1 MPCAEPRAGGPEG
14 RGMMEQ
20 KHICVLYGGRSLE
33 RDISLVTGHRVA
45 RGLTELGYQVTAVD
59 VDESLVK
66 RLTDLKPDAAF
77 IALHGKGGEDGTV
90 QELLEILNIPYTGS
104 RVLASIKAV
113 DKVLTKHVLEAGG
126 IPTPAFFAFS
136 DAAFREMGAKD
147 ALPLIVEK
155 LGLPVVVKP
164 AAMGS
169 ALGIHFA
176 ADLREIPRAMLSA
189 LSFDRKVLLEKY
201 VRGRELAV
209 TVMDSF
215 EGRALPIVEA
225 TPRADHAYYDFD
237 SRYVLGETEFTVPAD
252 LQQPVAD
259 QVREVALATYDALGC
274 TGYGR
279 VDIILDE
286 GGVPWVLEVNTIP
299 GMTESSLMPL
309 AAEAAGISFGEL
321 LEMMVATAVTG
332 A

>member
-1 MPCAEPRAGGPEG
+1 M
-14 RGMMEQ
+14 
-20 KHICVLYGGRSLE
+20 
-33 RDISLVTGHRVA
+33 
-45 RGLTELGYQVTAVD
+45 LTEYV
-59 VDESLVK
+59 
-66 RLTDLKPDAAF
+66 LKS
-77 IALHGKGGEDGTV
+77 
-90 QELLEILNIPYTGS
+90 Q
-104 RVLASIKAV
+104 
-113 DKVLTKHVLEAGG
+113 G
-126 IPTPAFFAFS
+126 IPTPPSVAFS

-176 ADLREIPRAMLSA
+176 AELREIPRAMLSA

-215 EGRALPIVEA
+215 AGRTLPIVEA

-252 LQQPVAD
+252 VQEPVAEK
-259 QVREVALATYDALGC
+259 VREVALATYDALGC
-274 TGYGR
+274 EGYGR

-286 GGVPWVLEVNTIP
+286 AGVPWVLEVNTIP
-299 GMTESSLMPL
+299 GMTESSLMPM
-309 AAEAAGISFGEL
+309 AAEAAGIGFEEL
-321 LEMMVATAVTG
+321 LELMVATAL
-332 A
+332 ARA